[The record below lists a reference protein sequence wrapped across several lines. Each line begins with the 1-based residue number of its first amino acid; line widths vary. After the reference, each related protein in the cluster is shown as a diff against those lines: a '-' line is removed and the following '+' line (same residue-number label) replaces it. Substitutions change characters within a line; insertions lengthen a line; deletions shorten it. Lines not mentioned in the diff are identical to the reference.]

1 MNVLVIQIWNFLE
14 QEIWASIGCVHYN
27 SYVHVCIYVY
37 LSLIDTCHT
46 HLQSLKVLLSTAT
59 PVNLKQIHES
69 QTSPKFQIFLSFTA
83 CTSQS
88 PSCHPSLFF
97 FFFLPPIVAPLLP
110 VVRASAKAPVLIF
123 GRGAPRIVRPSGVR
137 VIPEITLV
145 NPSSS
150 TWRVQLPQR
159 RWLMDEM

>member
-1 MNVLVIQIWNFLE
+1 MNLR
-14 QEIWASIGCVHYN
+14 
-27 SYVHVCIYVY
+27 
-37 LSLIDTCHT
+37 
-46 HLQSLKVLLSTAT
+46 HLQSFRYFYHLQHVHPNPLLAT
-59 PVNLKQIHES
+59 R
-69 QTSPKFQIFLSFTA
+69 
-83 CTSQS
+83 
-88 PSCHPSLFF
+88 SLFF
-97 FFFLPPIVAPLLP
+97 FFFLPPIVAPLLLP

-159 RWLMDEM
+159 RWLMDYVGRFPHWMCCLFWFFFGGELVLLCFFKHLSFLSGGIEERAKKDSANMWFHVNHLWFTI